1 MLWIPLRSSWTRFS
15 EDTQDSK
22 EIKALIQGVQSTL
35 LFFSFFFRVYRN
47 WSFFFAALPLYTQA
61 LDRAALL
68 GKHVSKSCK
77 CLQDCSNC
85 DKRLGDVHT
94 MVSERIKRGEQHDK
108 CPLNKHSNSFI
119 LACMHHIFLF
129 VGWTCDLSLL
139 F

>member
-22 EIKALIQGVQSTL
+22 EIKALIQGVQSAL
-35 LFFSFFFRVYRN
+35 LFFRVYRN
-47 WSFFFAALPLYTQA
+47 WSFFFASLPLYIQA

-108 CPLNKHSNSFI
+108 CSLNERSNSFI
-119 LACMHHIFLF
+119 LACMDHFFLF
-129 VGWTCDLSLL
+129 VGWTCDLSFLL
-139 F
+139 